1 MNATRMLA
9 PKLARSVAP
18 ARRTLSVFDPL
29 AAPVANMPNKISEYR
44 KPFVANI
51 ELVGADN
58 PTYLKGAE
66 DKAQCVIAGVL
77 VTFAMLQIGRG
88 LYNMSNGV
96 GKND

>member
-1 MNATRMLA
+1 MLV
-9 PKLARSVAP
+9 PKLARSVGP
-18 ARRTLSVFDPL
+18 ARRPFSVFDPL
-29 AAPVANMPNKISEYR
+29 AGPVQRMPNKVEEWR